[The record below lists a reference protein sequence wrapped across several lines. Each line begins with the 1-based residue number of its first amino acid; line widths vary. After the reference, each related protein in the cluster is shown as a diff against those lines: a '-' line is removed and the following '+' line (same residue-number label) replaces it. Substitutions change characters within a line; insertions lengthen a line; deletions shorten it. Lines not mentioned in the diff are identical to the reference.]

1 MPYRQDLYKFCPQCG
16 GPLDTKLLH
25 PKEPH
30 RLVCRDCGFVFYLDP
45 KLAAIAI
52 VPLDGGVVLGRRGI
66 DPAYGLWVAPGGF
79 VDVGERVE
87 EAVVREVREEV
98 LLQVQ
103 VTRLLNVY
111 SYPRRTTVIVGYEVE
126 VLGGIPGPGDET
138 LEVRIFPLD
147 EIPWDQIAFA
157 STADALRDYLAGLRP
172 GT

>member
-1 MPYRQDLYKFCPQCG
+1 MSYRQDLYKFCPQCG
-16 GPLDTKLLH
+16 GPLLKKILQ
-25 PKEPH
+25 PQEPV

-52 VPLDGGVVLGRRGI
+52 VPLDGGVVLGRRAI

-87 EAVVREVREEV
+87 AAVVREVREEV
-98 LLQVQ
+98 LLEVE
-103 VTRLLNVY
+103 VIRLLNVY
-111 SYPRRTTVIVGYEVE
+111 SYPGRTTVIVGYQVE

-138 LEVRIFPLD
+138 LEVRIFPPD
-147 EIPWDQIAFA
+147 EIPWEEIAFA
-157 STADALRDYLAGLRP
+157 STKDALRDYLAGLGR